1 MKFLPS
7 WIRRTLRYLIVV
19 AIAVPVTIVLV
30 FAMQARMSLPDLKAW
45 HRIELRELSAD
56 DPPASFA
63 EYRALEER
71 LFADIR
77 ARIIEN
83 PADADTL
90 AVGRYTPGTR
100 AAQLAFDTPYNRSVE
115 LMPPGEPV
123 GAAVLVHG
131 LTDSPYS
138 MRPLGE
144 ILRSQGYYVIL
155 MRMPGHGT
163 VPSGLDRIR
172 WQDWYAALE
181 LTARHASAIVG
192 GDKPLV
198 LGGFSTGAA
207 LSALYAVRSLD
218 DPGLPRPDR
227 LYLMSAAI
235 GISPF
240 AVMTNIVSKLSF
252 LPMFEKSRW
261 LDVLPEYD
269 PYKYNSFPVNA
280 GNQIYKLTHALN
292 GEILDAAERG
302 RLGDMPRVVIFQSIV
317 DSTVTSAEVVRGML
331 DLLPEAGHEL
341 VVFDVNRSEVMQGLL
356 AQGPLQDLE
365 ALRNA
370 TGRPF
375 AITLIGSALVGDASG
390 GESAAT
396 DPKALASYRREAGG
410 TDVTVRPL
418 PYTWP
423 QGIFSLGHTAL
434 PVPADD
440 PVYGISPPEGTRF
453 NLGAVALRGES
464 GALVISLGTFARL
477 RSNPFFDVIR
487 EKVIE
492 TLPR

>member
-1 MKFLPS
+1 MKGLPN
-7 WIRRTLRYLIVV
+7 WIARPLRYIVV
-19 AIAVPVTIVLV
+19 IAIAVPATIVLV
-30 FAMQARMSLPDLKAW
+30 FAVQARMNLPDLRPW
-45 HRIELRELSAD
+45 HRIELSELSAD
-56 DPPASFA
+56 DPPATFA
-63 EYRALEER
+63 EYRALEEN
-71 LFADIR
+71 LYAEIR
-77 ARIIEN
+77 AQILDD
-83 PADADTL
+83 PAAADTL

-100 AAQLAFDTPYNRSVE
+100 ALQLAFDTPYNRSVE

-155 MRMPGHGT
+155 MRMPGHGP
-163 VPSGLDRIR
+163 VPAGLDRIR
-172 WQDWYAALE
+172 WQDWYAAVE
-181 LTARHASAIVG
+181 LTAKHASATVG
-192 GDKPLV
+192 ADKPLV

-218 DPGLPRPDR
+218 DPELPRPDR

-240 AVMTNIVSKLSF
+240 AFMTNVISKLSF
-252 LPMFEKSRW
+252 LPYFEKSRW

-280 GNQIYKLTHALN
+280 GNQIYKLTRAFHA
-292 GEILDAAERG
+292 EVQDAAGRG

-317 DSTVTSAEVVRGML
+317 DSTVTSAEVVRGL
-331 DLLPEAGHEL
+331 LQLLPEGGHEL

-356 AQGPLQDLE
+356 APGPLQDLE
-365 ALRNA
+365 VLRNA

-375 AITLIGSALVGDASG
+375 AITLIGSASIGSSGPDAR
-390 GESAAT
+390 
-396 DPKALASYRREAGG
+396 ALAAYHREAGG
-410 TDVTVRPL
+410 TEVTSEPL
-418 PYTWP
+418 PFTWP

-487 EKVIE
+487 AKVIE

>member
-1 MKFLPS
+1 MKTLS
-7 WIRRTLRYLIVV
+7 HWIARTLRYLVV
-19 AIAVPVTIVLV
+19 IAIAVPVTIVLV
-30 FAMQARMSLPDLKAW
+30 FAVQSRMRLPDLKPW
-45 HRIELRELSAD
+45 HRIELSELSAD
-56 DPPASFA
+56 DPPATFA
-63 EYRALEER
+63 EYRALEEN
-71 LFADIR
+71 LLAEIR
-77 ARIIEN
+77 AQILDD
-83 PADADTL
+83 PAAADTL

-100 AAQLAFDTPYNRSVE
+100 ALQLAFDTPYNRSVE
-115 LMPPGEPV
+115 LYPPGEPV
-123 GAAVLVHG
+123 GAAVLIHG

-144 ILRSQGYYVIL
+144 ILQSQGYYVIL

-163 VPSGLDRIR
+163 IPAGLDRIR
-172 WQDWYAALE
+172 WQDWYAAVE
-181 LTARHASAIVG
+181 LTAKHASATVG
-192 GDKPLV
+192 ADKPLV

-218 DPGLPRPDR
+218 DPELPRPDR

-240 AVMTNIVSKLSF
+240 AVMTNLISKLSIF
-252 LPMFEKSRW
+252 PYFEKSRW

-292 GEILDAAERG
+292 EEILDAADRG

-317 DSTVTSAEVVRGML
+317 DSTVTSAEVVRGL
-331 DLLPEAGHEL
+331 LQLLPEGGHEL

-356 AQGPLQDLE
+356 APGPLQDLE
-365 ALRNA
+365 TLRNDS
-370 TGRPF
+370 GRPF
-375 AITLIGSALVGDASG
+375 AITLIGSASIGSTGPDAR
-390 GESAAT
+390 
-396 DPKALASYRREAGG
+396 ALAAYHREAGG
-410 TDVTVRPL
+410 TEVTVEPL
-418 PYTWP
+418 PFTWP

-440 PVYGISPPEGTRF
+440 PVYGISPPEGTLF
-453 NLGAVALRGES
+453 NLGSVALRGES

-492 TLPR
+492 TLPQ

>member
-1 MKFLPS
+1 MNTLS
-7 WIRRTLRYLIVV
+7 RWIARILRYAIVI
-19 AIAVPVTIVLV
+19 AIAVPITIVLV
-30 FAMQARMSLPDLKAW
+30 FAVQSRMRLPDLRPW
-45 HRIELRELSAD
+45 HRLDLRELSAD

-63 EYRALEER
+63 GYRALEEEM
-71 LFADIR
+71 FAEIR
-77 ARIIEN
+77 ERIIDD
-83 PADADTL
+83 PAAADTL
-90 AVGRYTPGTR
+90 AVGRYAPGTR

-144 ILRSQGYYVIL
+144 LLQSQGYYVIL

-163 VPSGLDRIR
+163 VPAGLDRVR
-172 WQDWYAALE
+172 WQDWYAAIE
-181 LTARHASAIVG
+181 LTAKHAAATVG
-192 GDKPLV
+192 PDKPLV

-207 LSALYAVRSLD
+207 ISALYAVRSLD
-218 DPGLPRPDR
+218 DPDLPRPDR

-240 AVMTNIVSKLSF
+240 AVMTNIISKLSF

-280 GNQIYKLTHALN
+280 GNQIYKLTRTLN
-292 GEILDAAERG
+292 AEILDAAERG
-302 RLGDMPRVVIFQSIV
+302 RLGDMPRVVMFQSIV

-331 DLLPEAGHEL
+331 DLLPEGGHEL
-341 VVFDVNRSEVMQGLL
+341 VVFDVNRSEVVQGLL

-375 AITLIGSALVGDASG
+375 AITLIGSATVGGTGEDAR
-390 GESAAT
+390 T
-396 DPKALASYRREAGG
+396 LAVYRREAGG
-410 TDVTVRPL
+410 TEVAVEPL
-418 PYTWP
+418 PLTWP
-423 QGIFSLGHTAL
+423 VGVFSLGHTAL

-440 PVYGISPPEGTRF
+440 PVYGIAPPEGSRF
-453 NLGAVALRGES
+453 NLGGVALRGES
-464 GALVISLGTFARL
+464 GALVIPLGTFARL

-487 EKVIE
+487 DKVIE

>member
-1 MKFLPS
+1 
-7 WIRRTLRYLIVV
+7 
-19 AIAVPVTIVLV
+19 
-30 FAMQARMSLPDLKAW
+30 
-45 HRIELRELSAD
+45 
-56 DPPASFA
+56 
-63 EYRALEER
+63 
-71 LFADIR
+71 
-77 ARIIEN
+77 
-83 PADADTL
+83 
-90 AVGRYTPGTR
+90 
-100 AAQLAFDTPYNRSVE
+100 
-115 LMPPGEPV
+115 
-123 GAAVLVHG
+123 
-131 LTDSPYS
+131 
-138 MRPLGE
+138 
-144 ILRSQGYYVIL
+144 
-155 MRMPGHGT
+155 
-163 VPSGLDRIR
+163 
-172 WQDWYAALE
+172 
-181 LTARHASAIVG
+181 
-192 GDKPLV
+192 V

>member
-1 MKFLPS
+1 MKALS
-7 WIRRTLRYLIVV
+7 HWIARILRYIVV
-19 AIAVPVTIVLV
+19 IAIAVPVTIVLV
-30 FAMQARMSLPDLKAW
+30 FAMQARGLPDLKAW
-45 HRIELRELSAD
+45 HRIELNELSAD
-56 DPPASFA
+56 DPPESFA

-77 ARIIEN
+77 ASIVDD
-83 PADADTL
+83 AAAADTL

-100 AAQLAFDTPYNRSVE
+100 ALQLAFDTPWNRSVE

-144 ILRSQGYYVIL
+144 VLRSQGYYVIL

-163 VPSGLDRIR
+163 VPAGLDRIR
-172 WQDWYAALE
+172 WQDWFAAVE
-181 LTARHASAIVG
+181 LTAKHASATVG
-192 GDKPLV
+192 ADKPLV

-240 AVMTNIVSKLSF
+240 AFMTNIVSKLSF
-252 LPMFEKSRW
+252 LPVFEKSRW

-280 GNQIYKLTHALN
+280 GNQIYKLTRALN
-292 GEILDAAERG
+292 AEVLDASDRG
-302 RLGDMPRVVIFQSIV
+302 RLGDMPRTVIFQSIV
-317 DSTVTSAEVVRGML
+317 DSTVTSAEVVRGL
-331 DLLPEAGHEL
+331 LQFLPEGGHEL
-341 VVFDVNRSEVMQGLL
+341 VVFDVNRSEVMQGLI
-356 AQGPLQDLE
+356 APGPLQDLE
-365 ALRNA
+365 TLRNA

-375 AITLIGSALVGDASG
+375 AITLIGSTSVGASG
-390 GESAAT
+390 PEAR
-396 DPKALASYRREAGG
+396 ALAAYHREAGG
-410 TDVTVRPL
+410 SEITVEPL
-418 PYTWP
+418 PFTWP

-440 PVYGISPPEGTRF
+440 PVYGIAPPEGTLF

-464 GALVISLGTFARL
+464 GALVIPLGTFARL

-492 TLPR
+492 TLPP